1 MKPPSDQAVILFD
14 GVCNLCHASVQFVIK
29 HDKKKSFV
37 FAALQSD
44 VASELLLHFPKEII
58 QKDSIILLQNKK
70 IYTEST
76 AALRIANEFTGFWTI
91 IQVFWIFPKFI
102 RDYLYRFIAKNRYSW
117 FGKKEVCMIPNNAI
131 QDRFL

>member
-1 MKPPSDQAVILFD
+1 MKPPRDQAVILFD
-14 GVCNLCHASVQFVIK
+14 GVCNLCHASVLFIIK

-58 QKDSIILLQNKK
+58 QKDSIILAQNNK

-76 AALRIANEFTGFWTI
+76 AALRIAKELTGFWII

-102 RDYLYRFIAKNRYSW
+102 RDYLYKVVAKNRYYW
-117 FGKKEVCMIPNNAI
+117 FGKKENCMVPNNAI
-131 QDRFL
+131 KNRFL